1 MNDANRNDYDD
12 EIDLFEIVEIL
23 WKSKW
28 IIIAAVF
35 LSLVI
40 ATTYLAYKPIV
51 YVYTVPY
58 SSALNSVGDQSIC
71 GNTDYNN
78 EDSHQK
84 CLNNY
89 ALDEFK
95 YHLNSSFTN
104 SYKKPA
110 IEITST
116 NGNITEQ
123 LQSEIKQAAKEMT
136 TALENDTQRELMLIN
151 ADTPTQILGT
161 ETVAQN
167 YVAAKRLFNNINDG
181 KKSIE
186 FQPVVKSVISPK
198 TSLVLALSVIG
209 GGMMGL
215 LLVFMLRMI
224 AAYKKQQVAP

>member
-51 YVYTVPY
+51 YVYTVLY
-58 SSALNSVGDQSIC
+58 SSGFNIESNRFQQHLSDSSLSFSLDAKKKVISLTSDDSLLAEAISIETNLISDNMTQALQND
-71 GNTDYNN
+71 
-78 EDSHQK
+78 
-84 CLNNY
+84 
-89 ALDEFK
+89 AR
-95 YHLNSSFTN
+95 
-104 SYKKPA
+104 YKL
-110 IEITST
+110 
-116 NGNITEQ
+116 Q
-123 LQSEIKQAAKEMT
+123 LLS
-136 TALENDTQRELMLIN
+136 D
-151 ADTPTQILGT
+151 DTPIAILGT
-161 ETVAQN
+161 ET
-167 YVAAKRLFNNINDG
+167 AAKDFISANTLLNKINNGEKTIL
-181 KKSIE
+181 
-186 FQPVVKSVISPK
+186 FQPVVKSVKSPK

-224 AAYKKQQVAP
+224 AAYKKRQVGP

>member
-1 MNDANRNDYDD
+1 MNDTNRNHYDD

-40 ATTYLAYKPIV
+40 ATAYLAYKPIV
-51 YVYTVPY
+51 YVYTVSY

-71 GNTDYNN
+71 
-78 EDSHQK
+78 SSQK
-84 CLNNY
+84 CLNDR
-89 ALDEFK
+89 LFSELK
-95 YHLNSSFTN
+95 YHMSESFTN
-104 SYKKPA
+104 SYKKSA

-123 LQSEIKQAAKEMT
+123 LQSEIKQAVKEMT
-136 TALENDTQRELMLIN
+136 TALGNDTQRELMLIN

-161 ETVAQN
+161 ETFAKN
-167 YVAAKRLFNNINDG
+167 YVAAKRLNNNINDG
-181 KKSIE
+181 KQSIV
-186 FQPVVKSVISPK
+186 FQPVVKSEKSPK
-198 TSLVLALSVIG
+198 TFLVLALSVIG

-224 AAYKKQQVAP
+224 AAYKKRQVTT

>member
-40 ATTYLAYKPIV
+40 ATTYVAYKPIV
-51 YVYTVPY
+51 YVYTVLY
-58 SSALNSVGDQSIC
+58 SSGFNIESNRFQQHLSDSSLSFSLDAKKKVISLTSDDSLLAEAISIETNLISDNMTQALQND
-71 GNTDYNN
+71 
-78 EDSHQK
+78 
-84 CLNNY
+84 
-89 ALDEFK
+89 AR
-95 YHLNSSFTN
+95 
-104 SYKKPA
+104 YKL
-110 IEITST
+110 
-116 NGNITEQ
+116 Q
-123 LQSEIKQAAKEMT
+123 LLS
-136 TALENDTQRELMLIN
+136 D
-151 ADTPTQILGT
+151 DTPIAILGT
-161 ETVAQN
+161 ET
-167 YVAAKRLFNNINDG
+167 AAKDFISANTLLNKINNGEKTIL
-181 KKSIE
+181 
-186 FQPVVKSVISPK
+186 FQPVVKSVKSPK